1 MNIQI
6 IPDDFAQAK
15 AILRDAILKD
25 NADFKN
31 RETIGILKLL
41 KAREENIDFEITLAE
56 KICGDNSNYPYRS
69 SFYITK
75 FFNDLGY
82 SYSHDGTTRRLWIK
96 DILLQ
101 LDITQ
106 IAALVKNG
114 LFRKSDYKNPRLRTV
129 NNNKL
134 NDDEF
139 LQLAISDFKKFIDES
154 IRANEVVDLEEVLNL
169 NVNIDLLFES
179 NPITK
184 DDDLNKL
191 VNEAKDRYLKPNDQ
205 VVALEK
211 IWDAFERIKTY
222 YDPDKKKSASILIGD
237 ISTELDES
245 EFRNEFETLTK
256 IGNTYRIR
264 HHEIDK
270 KPITDPLQIKYLFF
284 RMLSLIDLAIETLRI
299 KENSNEF

>member
-1 MNIQI
+1 MIIQI

-15 AILRDAILKD
+15 AILRDAVLKETTD
-25 NADFKN
+25 LRN
-31 RETIGILKLL
+31 RETIGIIKLL
-41 KAREENIDFEITLAE
+41 KAREENIDFEINLAE
-56 KICGDNSNYPYRS
+56 RICGDNSNYPYRS
-69 SFYITK
+69 SYYITK

-82 SYSHDGTTRRLWIK
+82 NYSHDGTTRRIWIK

-101 LDITQ
+101 LDTTQ
-106 IAALVKNG
+106 ITALVKNG
-114 LFRKSDYKNPRLRTV
+114 LFRKSDYKNPKLRTDR
-129 NNNKL
+129 NKDL

-139 LQLAISDFKKFIDES
+139 LQSAINDFRKFIDES
-154 IRANEVVDLEEVLNL
+154 IRANEVVDLAEILNL

-191 VNEAKDRYLKPNDQ
+191 LREAKDRYLKPNDQ
-205 VVALEK
+205 IVALEK

-222 YDPDKKKSASILIGD
+222 HDADKKKSANILIGEM
-237 ISTELDES
+237 STELDDFEL
-245 EFRNEFETLTK
+245 NKEFETLTK

-284 RMLSLIDLAIETLRI
+284 RMLSLLDLAVETLRI
-299 KENSNEF
+299 RENNKEF